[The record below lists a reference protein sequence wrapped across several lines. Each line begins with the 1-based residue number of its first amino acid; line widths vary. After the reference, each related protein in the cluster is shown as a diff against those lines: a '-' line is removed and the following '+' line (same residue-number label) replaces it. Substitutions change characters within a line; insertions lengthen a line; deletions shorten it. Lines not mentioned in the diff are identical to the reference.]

1 MKESAVLKTSSDICF
16 VLGLFCLFAP
26 LGLFLW
32 PLLALSAACLADGL
46 LLCRIKNT
54 ALRIALSLLPA
65 LCLLMAHSAIQ
76 YIAMGAAL
84 VYFFVFIWT
93 GMPSMKIWTYRGF
106 FTAFVCVG
114 TVVLAVALIAGFAV
128 IGSIVFFFLFLIL
141 GALALRLMRMGASMS
156 LKWNV
161 SNMGSFVVP
170 VLFSIAASVVVY
182 LVLLG
187 IVWLLGQV
195 IVPYAGKAERPSY
208 TSSVTSKTPVPLNQS
223 TFQSVEDYD
232 RIDQDEGEP
241 AKRNIADLMRQY
253 PYIKYIVLGV
263 AAVIVFIIVYRRMN
277 SDRDLKEDE
286 FFEESGRESDAQAGG
301 RRRRAKKQKDSTN
314 AQKIR
319 KIYREYLFY
328 LTGKGASFSS
338 NSTSSDVLDSSR
350 AVSGSG
356 SNDRLRDIYIKARYG
371 EGADITDEDV
381 AFARKMLEEIREYRP
396 EQQ

>member
-26 LGLFLW
+26 LGPFLW

-65 LCLLMAHSAIQ
+65 PCLLMAHSAIQ

-114 TVVLAVALIAGFAV
+114 TVLLAVALIAGFAV
-128 IGSIVFFFLFLIL
+128 IGSVVFFFLFLIL

-170 VLFSIAASVVVY
+170 VLFSIAAAVVVY
-182 LVLLG
+182 FVLLG

-208 TSSVTSKTPVPLNQS
+208 TSGVISKTPVPLNQS
-223 TFQSVEDYD
+223 TFQSVDDYD

-286 FFEESGRESDAQAGG
+286 FFEESGREAGSASGG
-301 RRRRAKKQKDSTN
+301 RRKRGKKQKDSTN

-381 AFARKMLEEIREYRP
+381 TFARKMLEEIREYRP